1 VTKRFSLKLGNHL
14 EAPDTKRYYNE
25 QIFSEIAPRYDFI
38 TRALSFGR
46 DAAWKTDLIAALP
59 DREKPV
65 CLDLACG
72 TGDLSLL
79 LADKYP
85 QGRITGLD
93 ITESMLAIARA
104 RSGHAHVAFINQDM
118 NHLKFDPASADIVS
132 GGYALRNAP
141 DLASTIDEVNRVLK
155 PGGIAIFLD
164 FSKPPARFPQFLIYW
179 VLKIWTGFWGLLLH
193 QNHEVYSYIAESLH
207 RFPDRDRLR
216 RMFEARGFTI
226 VRSRLYLLGIMELL
240 VMEKW
245 KPERARN
252 GAAPVS

>member
-1 VTKRFSLKLGNHL
+1 MTKRFSLKLGKHL
-14 EAPDTKRYYNE
+14 ESPDSKRFYNE

-59 DREKPV
+59 CREKPV

-118 NHLKFDPASADIVS
+118 NKLKFDPNSADIVS

-141 DLASTIDEVNRVLK
+141 DLESTMDEVNRVLK
-155 PGGIAIFLD
+155 PGGIAVFLD

-179 VLKIWTGFWGLLLH
+179 GVLLH
-193 QNHEVYSYIAESLH
+193 QNHEVYSYIAESLQ
-207 RFPDRDRLR
+207 RFPDRERLR
-216 RMFEARGFTI
+216 RMFEARGFTV

-245 KPERARN
+245 TPEPARN
-252 GAAPVS
+252 GAARVS